1 MMRHD
6 PRFATF
12 FSAYLN
18 ENAQFDLQNAF
29 LEEEKQEQLFKLFA
43 FVSLTRDTRAVRNMV
58 PDEVWANVPPDPA
71 IAALEAERSA
81 LKEGS
86 YRIAGRSNEAKIRM
100 LTKEIGA
107 RRVERDRRIVKDYRE
122 YYFYHRPTWD
132 IEAQAR
138 GEKEQEYQEP
148 IIDVTFPE
156 RARLAEIFCHQPR
169 KSNEKELSSLRV
181 EAIDL
186 MVSLCDKKETARSSQ
201 RRPEQEEEVFIK
213 GESVEPDVNSDS
225 VEADPFP
232 LLLNPTQ
239 CPDCIGDGRLS
250 VEERTFR
257 WCRPTVRNDHF
268 DDRHLPEREAV
279 KKSGGSIL
287 CRHAKC
293 LGITFK
299 HMDHFRKHVQDV
311 HGISLRTSHQASERR
326 SRKLKR
332 RRMANGKAKSKPEQT
347 AFF

>member
-1 MMRHD
+1 MRHD

-58 PDEVWANVPPDPA
+58 PDEVWANVPPDPT

-86 YRIAGRSNEAKIRM
+86 YRIAGRSNEARIRM

-138 GEKEQEYQEP
+138 GEKEEEYREP
-148 IIDVTFPE
+148 IIDVAFPE

-169 KSNEKELSSLRV
+169 KLNEKELLNLRV

-201 RRPEQEEEVFIK
+201 RRPEQEEEAFIK
-213 GESVEPDVNSDS
+213 DELAESDPASDN
-225 VEADPFP
+225 VEADLFP
-232 LLLNPTQ
+232 LLLDPTQ
-239 CPDCIGDGRLS
+239 CPDCIGDGGLS

-268 DDRHLPEREAV
+268 DDRHLPEREAMEN
-279 KKSGGSIL
+279 SGGSIL
-287 CRHAKC
+287 CRHTKC
-293 LGITFK
+293 VEIKFK

-311 HGISLRTSHQASERR
+311 HGISLRTSHQARERR
-326 SRKLKR
+326 SRKLQR
-332 RRMANGKAKSKPEQT
+332 RRMAHGRAINKHEQR